1 MMDRRTFLRWLGV
14 VAAAPTVIAKAV
26 EKSAR
31 PKFDAVNYY
40 LGFRFVRTNLL
51 VGVDPKIAFTNKLEA
66 EGKLA
71 FHEHIELMPT
81 RAHCVQVTHTQNHL
95 QRVHWVDADD
105 DLDKMLPTIRENSR
119 AALRRYW
126 AQQIRWKRKAIKAAY
141 YS

>member
-40 LGFRFVRTNLL
+40 LGFRFVR
-51 VGVDPKIAFTNKLEA
+51 TNKLEA